1 MRIYLSVPIIA
12 NRDLGKAKLAAN
24 TIRNLGHTLVSDW
37 VVSPDPGFTLT
48 PDAVLNRDMKGVEN
62 SDIVVAETSVPS
74 HGVGMELMLGNLN
87 RKKIVCLFR
96 KGSPISR
103 MIMGIPGAFL
113 IEYNQDQ
120 HFVERLTETLTELSV
135 NEDK

>member
-37 VVSPDPGFTLT
+37 VVSPDPGFALT
-48 PDAVLNRDMKGVEN
+48 PDAVLNRDMKGVEDSN
-62 SDIVVAETSVPS
+62 IIVAETSVPS
-74 HGVGMELMLGNLN
+74 HGVGMELMLGYLN

-113 IEYNQDQ
+113 IEYDQDQ

-135 NEDK
+135 DEDQ